1 MSVQNEITRIEN
13 AKAAIKAAI
22 EGKGVTVP
30 DGTLLDGMAEII
42 TNLPSGGGAVNF
54 APFSKIAWGT
64 ITPATDLSGM
74 IPASMFG
81 LESVPNI
88 QFASIQIA
96 SGSPANTGNILYA
109 YAYSFNITG
118 DGTFGSKVGVY
129 QSRSNNGTGKI
140 LVEYGS
146 NFFISQTLGAGETYR
161 YMICVE

>member
-1 MSVQNEITRIEN
+1 MSVQNEITRLEN

-42 TNLPSGGGAVNF
+42 TNLPSGGGTVNF

-88 QFASIQIA
+88 QFANIQIA
-96 SGSPANTGNILYA
+96 SDSPSNTGNILYA
-109 YAYSFNITG
+109 YAYSVNKTG
-118 DGTFGSKVGVY
+118 EGNFGSKVGVY